1 MPKLLLR
8 EPKGRAQSPHL
19 CPDSF
24 SSHLHSPRQ
33 DWGGVG
39 GSGGKAIP
47 STRVGG
53 IAPATQVPQEAV
65 PVPGGLGADAA
76 SLGCEPMAGAAAV
89 IRSRLRGPR

>member
-24 SSHLHSPRQ
+24 SSHLRSPRQ

-53 IAPATQVPQEAV
+53 IAPATQDPRKLCLSQE
-65 PVPGGLGADAA
+65 GLGLMQHLWDA
-76 SLGCEPMAGAAAV
+76 
-89 IRSRLRGPR
+89 SRWQGPRLSFAPG